1 MKKHF
6 YIMLILILFI
16 SLGAVCASD
25 SISDDDLSEDNGEH
39 LEIMEEN
46 IIGEHNQN
54 PTGNDNL
61 SENSFTQLENDI
73 NSSTDIL
80 EITHDYK
87 FDNNTDNFTR
97 ISFVKN
103 NFVIDGNNHVI
114 DANNLS
120 AIFEISGT
128 NITINNLVFKNA
140 NSYSGSVLYINSAS
154 TVTTNNVTFENC
166 AAEYGIILT
175 VLSTYNSNDDKFLD
189 CTASEGVIFGHRS
202 NLIFNNSLMR
212 SSKNLK
218 WGFIK
223 TEGLSFTGVFN
234 SIFANTTSKYTTAI
248 MGSGRLEIVN
258 TTFINLHA
266 NLTAG
271 AIGLKE
277 IEGAYIKNC
286 NFSNVGSEKNGG
298 AIYTDAY
305 TSGETPTV
313 EITDSNFVDCYSQF
327 GGAILQLEG
336 LLDVYNC
343 NFTNNLA
350 VFDGGAIYVSWTNM
364 TVSNSRFNNNSAVYE
379 DKRGS
384 FGGAIFA
391 DASTFTLKN
400 SEFIKNSAQDGGAI
414 YMYDT
419 DYDIKD
425 NLFENNSD
433 LNGTYDDIYS
443 AFDGNMKILENNV
456 YSFND
461 SISLNNTFYDLI
473 SVTPALKLPIFNNSI
488 EVESI
493 PSQFDLRD
501 WGWVTPVRN
510 QGSSGVCWSFG
521 ISGAMESSILR
532 FLDVEMDISEN
543 NMADVSFR
551 YNRYGSTNVHE
562 GGGFNIGANYALS
575 WLGVFPSVFD
585 VYDELGKISPAI
597 GVNSSIHF
605 QDIVCIKPCAN
616 ATDIG
621 HVKEAVL
628 KYGALYVRYYAAQD
642 EPYFN
647 EETSAQYCDDESVK
661 VNHGVVLVGWD
672 DTYSKENFLITPP
685 GDGAWLFKNSWGEDA
700 GNEGYFY
707 ISYYDSTFMKNN
719 DAYAFIFINDVDY
732 NKNYQYDLQGSFI
745 TYDLNEYR
753 NNFVAIE
760 DDLIAGVETYFK
772 DAGSNYTVEIYVNDK
787 LMHVQNGLSPFA
799 GYHTIKLDS
808 YVPIKQGDEFTVKI
822 KSNCL
827 PCLAYSRQ
835 HFIKNS
841 SEFLYNGTWTDAAEK
856 GFVCCIKAFTVV
868 DDSKITENSNIS
880 VAYGNKSFFSV
891 KVVTSDGHAVTGAPV
906 GFAINGKTVNAT
918 TDNEGI
924 AGLEISDG
932 PGTYTITT
940 LYNNQTYENK
950 VTVRLDSQNRKVVAK
965 NIAVDYAGGSYFTV
979 KVVSSDGK
987 VAVSGESVIFVI
999 NGKTTTAKTDKNGI
1013 AKIKITDI
1021 PKKYTVTTIYNGKT
1035 YTNKVTVKQVL
1046 TASKVTVKKT
1056 AKKFTL
1062 KAKLKING
1070 KLQKGKTVTFK
1081 FNGKT
1086 YKVKTNSK
1094 GIAQKSLKKNVIKKL
1109 KKGKTYTVKVT
1120 YLKDTIKT
1128 TVKVK

>member
-1 MKKHF
+1 
-6 YIMLILILFI
+6 LFI
-16 SLGAVCASD
+16 SLGAVCATE
-25 SISDDDLSEDNGEH
+25 SISDDDLSEDKGEH
-39 LEIMEEN
+39 LEIVEET
-46 IIGEHNQN
+46 IIGEDSQN

-61 SENSFTQLENDI
+61 SKNSFTQLENDI

-87 FDNNTDNFTR
+87 FDNDTDNFTR

-103 NFVIDGNNHVI
+103 NFVINGNNHII
-114 DANNLS
+114 DANNIS
-120 AIFEISGT
+120 AIFSVTGT
-128 NITINNLVFKNA
+128 NITINNLVFRNA
-140 NSYSGSVLYINSAS
+140 NSYSGSVLYINSES

-175 VLSTYNSNDDKFLD
+175 ALATYISNDDKFLD

-271 AIGLKE
+271 AIGLKD
-277 IEGAYIKNC
+277 IEEAYLKNC
-286 NFSNVGSEKNGG
+286 NFNDVNSEKNGG
-298 AIYTDAY
+298 AIFTDAY
-305 TSGETPTV
+305 SSGEKPTV
-313 EITDSNFVDCYSQF
+313 EIIDSNFVDCYSQF

-336 LLDVYNC
+336 ILDVDNC

-364 TVSNSRFNNNSAVYE
+364 TVSNSRFNNNSAVYD

-391 DASTFTLKN
+391 DASTFTLKK
-400 SEFIKNSAQDGGAI
+400 SEFIKNSAQDGSAI

-443 AFDGNMKILENNV
+443 AFDSTIRILENNT
-456 YSFND
+456 YSAND
-461 SISLNNTFYDLI
+461 SISLNNIIYDLI
-473 SVTPALKLPIFNNSI
+473 SVTPALKLPIINNSI

-543 NMADVSFR
+543 NLADVSFR

-575 WLGVFPSVFD
+575 WLGVFPSVYD

-605 QDIVCIKPCAN
+605 QDIVCIRPCAN
-616 ATDIG
+616 ATDMD
-621 HVKEAVL
+621 HVKKAVL

-642 EPYFN
+642 EPFFN

-685 GDGAWLFKNSWGEDA
+685 GDGAWIFKNSWGEDA

-772 DAGSNYTVEIYVNDK
+772 DAGSNYTVEIYVNGK

-827 PCLAYSRQ
+827 PGLAYSRQ
-835 HFIKNS
+835 HFINNS
-841 SEFLYNGTWTDAAEK
+841 SEFLYNGTWTDAAEQ
-856 GFVCCIKAFTVV
+856 GFVCCIKAFTVA
-868 DDSKITENSNIS
+868 DDTQIINNDDIS
-880 VAYGNKSFFSV
+880 VDYAGGKYFSV
-891 KVVTSDGHAVTGAPV
+891 KVVTADGHAVGAGAEV
-906 GFAINGKTVNAT
+906 KFT
-918 TDNEGI
+918 
-924 AGLEISDG
+924 IS
-932 PGTYTITT
+932 
-940 LYNNQTYENK
+940 
-950 VTVRLDSQNRKVVAK
+950 
-965 NIAVDYAGGSYFTV
+965 
-979 KVVSSDGK
+979 
-987 VAVSGESVIFVI
+987 
-999 NGKTTTAKTDKNGI
+999 GKTTPVFTDKNGI
-1013 AKIKITDI
+1013 AKIKITQT
-1021 PKKYTVTTIYNGKT
+1021 PGKYSIKTVFNGKT
-1035 YTNKVTVKQVL
+1035 YSNKVTVKQVI

-1070 KLQKGKTVTFK
+1070 KLVKGKWITFK

-1094 GIAQKSLKKNVIKKL
+1094 GIAQKTLKKNVIKKF
-1109 KKGKTYTVKVT
+1109 KKGKKYTVKVI